1 MINKEAFMVLC
12 KDKGISTEKAE
23 QMYKE
28 AACGKSHNNPSPK
41 KKPAKKKPAKKKD
54 EKAEKMMKS
63 AYDIGFQDALKV
75 FSNLT
80 KE

>member
-41 KKPAKKKPAKKKD
+41 KKPAKKKD